1 MSRLT
6 ASRAAFD
13 LIASFEGFRTRAV
26 VAPNGKWTLGFG
38 HVATAREGLIVTRA
52 EAEDLLRWD
61 LLPIEDTIRQVAL
74 TPLSQN
80 QFDALLS
87 FAFNIGLENFKRSDV
102 LKYLNQGQPIAAA
115 LSMHAWRRA
124 RVNGRVLTIDA
135 LVRRRA
141 TEAALFLEPVGPR
154 AAAPT
159 SIIAPEVDQAAT
171 LSMPATDA
179 ENEAKSETETAAPT
193 SAETAISPQPAPLPT
208 PTKVEPSLAPIAK
221 DAVAKPLETDVLVP
235 PALPPKATSI
245 AQASAQD
252 FLREPVVSEP
262 KSVPLPSIPLT
273 PAPKPVLPSPP
284 AQTVKPKTG
293 PIVPSGIAPF
303 PSGPI
308 YDGAAAPANTNGDG
322 QVQSPQGLPANDG
335 YNTRLH
341 AAPEPVDV
349 PQTVKT
355 ANVKPKTDASVFD
368 GFAIL
373 TWALMALGAALLAF
387 GLLYSWKSGLL
398 SVSSQRREPTGSE
411 LSALLAAGTGFIMLI
426 TSAVAA
432 ITGASKETKA

>member
-38 HVATAREGLIVTRA
+38 HVATAREGLNVTRA

-61 LLPIEDTIRQVAL
+61 LLPIEDSLRQVAL
-74 TPLSQN
+74 TPLTQN

-102 LKYLNQGQPIAAA
+102 LKYLNQGQPTAAA

-141 TEAALFLEPVGPR
+141 AEAALFLEPVGAR

-159 SIIAPEVDQAAT
+159 SIIVPELDQSAT
-171 LSMPATDA
+171 LSFAQIEPTGEGRTDTEKSVVAPDVPAHTPKDDGPATPPPADA
-179 ENEAKSETETAAPT
+179 EIKATPV
-193 SAETAISPQPAPLPT
+193 QP
-208 PTKVEPSLAPIAK
+208 PIAQ
-221 DAVAKPLETDVLVP
+221 P
-235 PALPPKATSI
+235 PKTTPQTPKATSLPQMSTQDVLRDALRPELNARPNPILPPSPTGDAKPIIPAPI
-245 AQASAQD
+245 AQA
-252 FLREPVVSEP
+252 
-262 KSVPLPSIPLT
+262 
-273 PAPKPVLPSPP
+273 PKP
-284 AQTVKPKTG
+284 KMG
-293 PIVPSGIAPF
+293 PIVPNGIAPF
-303 PSGPI
+303 PAGPAF
-308 YDGAAAPANTNGDG
+308 DMASTPANTNGNG
-322 QVQSPQGLPANDG
+322 AAQNLQNMPANDG

-341 AAPEPVDV
+341 AAPEAVDV
-349 PQTVKT
+349 PTGTKATRPSQK
-355 ANVKPKTDASVFD
+355 SVPAVD
-368 GFAIL
+368 GFTLL

-387 GLLYSWKSGLL
+387 GLFYSWKSGLL
-398 SVSSQRREPTGSE
+398 SVASPKREPTGSE
-411 LSALLAAGTGFIMLI
+411 LSALLAAGSGFIILI
-426 TSAVAA
+426 TAAVAA
-432 ITGASKETKA
+432 ITRQGQDNQA